1 MKLFKCLNKM
11 LRHNKAF
18 ITKELRKEIMTRSKF
33 LKTTEV
39 MKTGEVISF
48 KETFVV
54 TSYEKL

>member
-1 MKLFKCLNKM
+1 M

-39 MKTGEVISF
+39 MKTGQVISF
-48 KETFVV
+48 KETLVV